1 MAWLTAGCVRCSR
14 SAAREKLRS
23 AATARKTCNEGVAAP
38 PRLTRGRR
46 RTGRRQPCYTAGM
59 PSRDAQWIIGT
70 ILAAAVALGVQNAA
84 IRDDL
89 RDVRADVRDVR
100 ADVRALD
107 ARLTTEI
114 ANLRAEVTEQIR
126 GINSRMDALDGR
138 LRNVEIAFGK
148 IDQRLLT
155 IERVLLPAQPPE

>member
-1 MAWLTAGCVRCSR
+1 
-14 SAAREKLRS
+14 
-23 AATARKTCNEGVAAP
+23 
-38 PRLTRGRR
+38 
-46 RTGRRQPCYTAGM
+46 M

-84 IRDDL
+84 IRD
-89 RDVRADVRDVR
+89 DVRDVR

-148 IDQRLLT
+148 VDQRLLT
-155 IERVLLPAQPPE
+155 IERVLLPARPPE

>member
-1 MAWLTAGCVRCSR
+1 
-14 SAAREKLRS
+14 
-23 AATARKTCNEGVAAP
+23 
-38 PRLTRGRR
+38 
-46 RTGRRQPCYTAGM
+46 M
-59 PSRDAQWIIGT
+59 PSRDAQWIIGS
-70 ILAAAVALGVQNAA
+70 ILAAAVALGVQNAG
-84 IRDDL
+84 IRD
-89 RDVRADVRDVR
+89 DVRDVR
-100 ADVRALD
+100 AEVRALD

-126 GINSRMDALDGR
+126 DLDSRMDALDGR

>member
-1 MAWLTAGCVRCSR
+1 
-14 SAAREKLRS
+14 
-23 AATARKTCNEGVAAP
+23 
-38 PRLTRGRR
+38 
-46 RTGRRQPCYTAGM
+46 M

-84 IRDDL
+84 IRD
-89 RDVRADVRDVR
+89 DVRDVR

-126 GINSRMDALDGR
+126 ALDSRMDALDGR

-148 IDQRLLT
+148 VDQRLLT
-155 IERVLLPAQPPE
+155 IERVLLPARPPE

>member
-1 MAWLTAGCVRCSR
+1 
-14 SAAREKLRS
+14 
-23 AATARKTCNEGVAAP
+23 
-38 PRLTRGRR
+38 
-46 RTGRRQPCYTAGM
+46 M
-59 PSRDAQWIIGT
+59 PSRDAQWIIGSV
-70 ILAAAVALGVQNAA
+70 LAAAVALGVQNAA

-107 ARLTTEI
+107 ARVTTEI

-126 GINSRMDALDGR
+126 NLSSRMDALDGR

-148 IDQRLLT
+148 VDQRLLT